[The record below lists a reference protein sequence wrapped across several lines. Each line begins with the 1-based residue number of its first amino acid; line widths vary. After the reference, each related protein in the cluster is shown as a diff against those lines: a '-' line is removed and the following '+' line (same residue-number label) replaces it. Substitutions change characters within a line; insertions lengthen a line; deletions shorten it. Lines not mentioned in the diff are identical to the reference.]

1 MQTKDRLILLTILL
15 TGLVAC
21 RKEVPAD
28 TPLVFTD
35 VQTKV
40 GLSTYYED
48 FQVWG
53 YCLAESGSNIMPG
66 YKVIHDDAL
75 GWCYTE
81 HSGTDGQEL
90 QYWSYSASLYRFH
103 AGAPLSRVKAM
114 DASSLT
120 LQMDTTTSISKT
132 SLFTEPCLI
141 KRGDPAFGSTVN
153 LAFVYANSKVNLA
166 FKCASSAA
174 VSITQIKLTPPSAYA
189 ISGKLELQY
198 DWDLP
203 AVRVKTL
210 TEVSYSEDPLSAPLA
225 FPDVSIQAG
234 TTQAVQTK
242 SPWYLIPEA
251 SAKGQWKMSATID
264 GRSKDVYFTLSK
276 GWEAGKSYLF
286 RFEYTDEANLV
297 FLGTEEC
304 LFIGKTP
311 EEGGNHNFS

>member
-1 MQTKDRLILLTILL
+1 MQPKDRLILLTILL

-40 GLSTYYED
+40 GLSTYYDD
-48 FQVWG
+48 FRVWG
-53 YCLAESGSNIMPG
+53 YCLAESGSDIMPG

-81 HSGTDGQEL
+81 IPGTGNQEL

-103 AGAPLSRVKAM
+103 AGAPLSRVADM
-114 DASSLT
+114 NASSLT

-166 FKCASSAA
+166 FKCASSAD
-174 VSITQIKLTPPSAYA
+174 VSITNIKLTPPRAYA

-210 TEVSYSEDPLSAPLA
+210 TEVSYSDDPRSAPLA
-225 FPDVSIQAG
+225 FPGVSVQAG
-234 TTQAVQTK
+234 TTQAT
-242 SPWYLIPEA
+242 SPWYLIPQD
-251 SAKGQWKMSATID
+251 SAKGQWKMSATIGKVPYEVD
-264 GRSKDVYFTLSK
+264 FTISK

-286 RFEYTDEANLV
+286 RFEFTDEARLV
-297 FLGTEEC
+297 FLGTAEC

>member
-1 MQTKDRLILLTILL
+1 MNTKDRLIALLLL
-15 TGLVAC
+15 LGSLVAC
-21 RKEVPAD
+21 KKEEQIGHRQA
-28 TPLVFTD
+28 LVFTD

-40 GLSTYYED
+40 GLSSYYKD
-48 FQVWG
+48 FKVWG

-66 YKVIHDDAL
+66 YEVFHVPAL

-81 HSGTDGQEL
+81 LPGTGNQEL

-103 AGAPLSRVKAM
+103 AGAPLSRVNAIS
-114 DASSLT
+114 ASSLT

-189 ISGKLELQY
+189 TSGQLELQY
-198 DWDLP
+198 DWDRP
-203 AVRVKTL
+203 AVSVKTL
-210 TEVSYSEDPLSAPLA
+210 TVYDESSAPLA
-225 FPDVSIQAG
+225 FPGVSVQAG
-234 TTQAVQTK
+234 TTQAT
-242 SPWYLIPEA
+242 SPWYLIPQDY
-251 SAKGQWKMSATID
+251 AKGQWKMSATI
-264 GRSKDVYFTLSK
+264 GESTKEVYFTLSK

-286 RFEYTDEANLV
+286 RFEYTDEARLV
-297 FLGTEEC
+297 FLGSDET
-304 LFIGKTP
+304 LFEGEAP

>member
-1 MQTKDRLILLTILL
+1 MKRDRLILLTILL

-40 GLSTYYED
+40 GLSSYYEN

-53 YCLAESGSNIMPG
+53 YCLAESGSDIMPG
-66 YKVIHDDAL
+66 YKVFHDPAL
-75 GWCYTE
+75 GWCYTGLSDTE
-81 HSGTDGQEL
+81 DQEL

-103 AGAPLSRVKAM
+103 AGAPLAKVA
-114 DASSLT
+114 AIGPSSLT
-120 LQMDTTTSISKT
+120 LDVKATTSISET
-132 SLFTEPCLI
+132 SLFSEPCLI

-153 LAFVYANSKVNLA
+153 LAFVYANAKLNLA
-166 FKCASSAA
+166 FKCASSVD
-174 VSITQIKLTPPSAYA
+174 VSITNIKLTPPSAYA
-189 ISGKLELQY
+189 TSGQLELQY
-198 DWDLP
+198 DWDRP
-203 AVRVKTL
+203 AVSVKAL
-210 TEVSYSEDPLSAPLA
+210 SEDAQKSSAPLA

-234 TTQAVQTK
+234 TTDAVQTQ
-242 SPWYLIPEA
+242 SPWYLIPQA
-251 SAKGQWKMSATID
+251 SAKGQWKMSATI
-264 GRSKDVYFTLSK
+264 GESTKVVYFTLSK